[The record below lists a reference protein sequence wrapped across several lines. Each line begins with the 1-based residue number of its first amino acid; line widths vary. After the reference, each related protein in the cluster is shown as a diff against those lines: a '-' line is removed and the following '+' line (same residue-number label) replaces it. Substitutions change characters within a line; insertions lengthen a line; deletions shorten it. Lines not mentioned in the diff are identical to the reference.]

1 MDFFFIVLYGA
12 FSWVMKYL
20 AFIFNAMLE
29 SMVQVNLLMV
39 VVVAVG
45 GS

>member
-1 MDFFFIVLYGA
+1 MDFFFLIVLYGA

-20 AFIFNAMLE
+20 AFIFNTMLK
-29 SMVQVNLLMV
+29 SMVQVILFWWW
-39 VVVAVG
+39 G